1 MKRTVL
7 RLASALFVFAAI
19 GGGILA
25 TQASENQ
32 DFAAEQQGTIRVSG
46 KVVDQSGHALVGV
59 TVVQAGNETNG
70 AMTGLDGDFVI
81 EVPAGS
87 ALSVSYIG
95 YKSIEVAASTA
106 EMTIVLEEDTV
117 GIDEVV
123 VVGFGVQKKEN
134 LTGAVSTVSAKDI
147 AARPVTSVVDAM
159 QGIVPGMNVATGS
172 DGGALNSNKTFNIR
186 GRGTIGSGS
195 SVTPLILI
203 DGMEGDINALN
214 PQDIDN
220 ISVLKD
226 AAASSIYGSRAA
238 GGVVLITT
246 KKGKAGKVSV
256 NYNNNFR
263 FNSPLNMPEMMDSY
277 SWAQYMN
284 TASIYSGNGTWFSES
299 KLQQIKNA
307 QTDPTA
313 PKMFANAN
321 NQWEIWDNTDLLPV
335 GNTDWLKEHF
345 GNSFTHEHN
354 LSLNGGSE
362 AVQYY
367 ISANYLNQ
375 GGTLRH
381 GEDNRQRYNM
391 TAKINAQI
399 TKWLSLGYSTRFT
412 RTDYTTPN
420 SAYSSSGQ
428 PQFYHDVLRYWPI
441 LPTVDPNGYYVTES
455 YIDELENG
463 GKYKSQSD
471 ILSQQI
477 ALQITPV
484 KGWLI
489 NAEVNYRTTNNH
501 VHRDWFTTYGWNVDG
516 DPFPFHNTNSRVYEY
531 NYKDN
536 YFNPN
541 IFTEYSN
548 TINDHFF
555 KVMVGFQA
563 ELLKSRNMSGSQ
575 YDIMSGLPTLNTTQ
589 SNPSVSGAYNSWA
602 TAGFFGRI
610 NYDYKGRYLFE
621 ANLRYDGSS
630 RFIGKARWGLF
641 PSFSAGWNIAQE
653 SFMDDARDIVNMLK
667 LRASW
672 GELGNQNTDN
682 WYPFYSQ
689 MGFTAQGS
697 GWLTN
702 NSQKGNIA
710 SQPALVSSL
719 LTWEKSRTWEV
730 AVDWGLLNNRLSGTF
745 GYYQRKTYDMVGPA
759 PELPDV
765 LGASVPRVN
774 NLDMTSK
781 GWDMQISWRDR
792 TQSGFQ
798 YGVTFSLSDNKVVID
813 KYPNE
818 GNNLDYYYKGAVLGD
833 IWGLKTAG
841 IAKTQEE
848 MDAHLAKVD
857 QSLLGSNWAAGDI
870 MYADIDG
877 NGRIDDGTWTLGDS
891 GDFKVIGNS
900 TPRYN
905 FGLNFDFAWK
915 GFDLKVFF
923 QGTMKRDYAAG
934 GAVFWGAVG
943 QGKWQALGLKE
954 HADYFRDDPNDPM
967 GLNLDSYYPRPN
979 WGGGRNT
986 YTQTRYLQNAAYA
999 RLKNITLGYTLPN
1012 KISSKFYV
1020 QNLRVFVSLENMAT
1034 ITKFTGLSDPELI
1047 DASFSW
1053 GFGKVYPLSKT
1064 VSFGVNIT
1072 F

>member
-1 MKRTVL
+1 MKRTL
-7 RLASALFVFAAI
+7 LGLASALFVFAAT
-19 GGGILA
+19 GGGILTA
-25 TQASENQ
+25 HAVENHS
-32 DFAAEQQGTIRVSG
+32 FTAEQQGPVRVNG
-46 KVVDQSGHALVGV
+46 IVVDQNGDALVGV
-59 TVVQAGNETNG
+59 TVTESGNEQNG
-70 AMTGLDGDFVI
+70 AMTNLDGAFSLQ
-81 EVPAGS
+81 VPAG
-87 ALSVSYIG
+87 AQLSVSYIG
-95 YKSIEVAASTA
+95 YKPVVVAASTA
-106 EMTIVLEEDTV
+106 MMRIVLEEDTV

-123 VVGFGVQKKEN
+123 VVGFGTQKKEN

-147 AARPVTSVVDAM
+147 AARPITSVVDAM

-214 PQDIDN
+214 PQDIEN

-246 KKGKAGKVSV
+246 KRGKVGKATV

-263 FNSPLNMPEMMDSY
+263 FSSPLNMPEMMDSY
-277 SWAQYMN
+277 NWALYMN
-284 TASIYSGNGTWFSES
+284 TASIYSGNGTWFSDT
-299 KLQQIKNA
+299 KLEQIRRA
-307 QTDPTA
+307 QTDPNMQ
-313 PKMFANAN
+313 KMFANAN
-321 NQWEIWDNTDLLPV
+321 NQWEIWDNTDILPV

-354 LSLNGGSE
+354 ISVTGGSE
-362 AVQYY
+362 AIQYY
-367 ISANYLNQ
+367 ISGNYLNQ

-381 GEDNRQRYNM
+381 GKDDKQRYNM
-391 TAKINAQI
+391 TARINAQVA
-399 TKWLSLGYSTRFT
+399 KWLNIGYSARFT

-420 SAYSSSGQ
+420 VAYSSNGQ
-428 PQFYHDVLRYWPI
+428 PQFYHDALRYWPI

-463 GKYKSQSD
+463 GQYKSQSD
-471 ILSQQI
+471 ILAQQL
-477 ALQITPV
+477 ALQITPL

-489 NAEVNYRTTNNH
+489 NAEINYRTNNNN
-501 VHRDWFTTYGWNVDG
+501 VHRDWFTTHGWDVDG
-516 DPFPFHNTNSRVYEY
+516 NPFVFHNSRSSVYEY
-531 NYKDN
+531 NYKSN

-541 IFTEYSN
+541 IYTEYSN

-563 ELLKSRNMSGSQ
+563 ELLKTRNFNARQ
-575 YDIMSGLPTLNTTQ
+575 YDILSGLPTLNTTQ
-589 SNPSVSGAYNSWA
+589 SDPTVAGAYNSWA
-602 TAGFFGRI
+602 TAGFFGRV

-621 ANLRYDGSS
+621 ANLRYDGTS
-630 RFIGKARWGLF
+630 RFIGDARWGLF

-653 SFMDDARDIVNMLK
+653 AFMEEYNDVVNMLK

-682 WYPFYSQ
+682 WYPFYSS
-689 MGFTAQGS
+689 MGFSAQGS

-710 SQPALVSSL
+710 SQPALVSSS
-719 LTWEKSRTWEV
+719 LTWEKTRTWEV
-730 AVDWGLLNNRLSGTF
+730 AVDWSLLNNRLSGTF
-745 GYYQRKTYDMVGPA
+745 GYFQRKTYDMVGPA

-765 LGASVPRVN
+765 LGTAVPRVN

-781 GWDMQISWRDR
+781 GWDMQLSWRDR
-792 TQSGFQ
+792 TDSGFS
-798 YGVTFSLSDNKVVID
+798 YGVTFTLSDNKVVID

-818 GNNLDYYYKGAVLGD
+818 GYNLNNYYPGAVLGD
-833 IWGLKTAG
+833 IWGLKTVG
-841 IAKTQEE
+841 IAKTQAE
-848 MDAHLAKVD
+848 MDAHLSKVD
-857 QSLLGSNWAAGDI
+857 QSLLGSNWAAGDV

-877 NGRIDDGTWTLGDS
+877 NGQIDSGTWTLGDS
-891 GDFKVIGNS
+891 GDYRVIGNS

-905 FGLNFDFAWK
+905 FGLNLDFAWK
-915 GFDLKVFF
+915 GFDLKVFM
-923 QGTMKRDYAAG
+923 QGTMKRDYEAS

-943 QGKWQALGLKE
+943 QGKWQALGLTE
-954 HADYFRDDPNDPM
+954 HLDYFRDDPNDPL
-967 GLNLDSYYPRPN
+967 GLNLDSYYPRPSWN
-979 WGGGRNT
+979 GGRNT
-986 YTQTRYLQNAAYA
+986 ETQTRYLQNAAYA
-999 RLKNITLGYTLPN
+999 RLKNITLGYTLPK
-1012 KISSKFYV
+1012 KITRKFAV
-1020 QNLRVFVSLENMAT
+1020 ENLRVFLSLENMAT

-1047 DASFSW
+1047 DASYSW